1 MLFAGF
7 DAGQTRTRCRISR
20 WTADGWMTVCE
31 GQGSGVCHLD
41 APDGAARFRAAV
53 GSSLKAALGQRD
65 ALELDA
71 AVIGASGIEQGTEL
85 QHRAGDLVAQELLMP
100 PDHVLATG
108 DERTALHG
116 AFPDSPGIVL
126 ISGTGMICIG
136 RNARGEEARSG
147 GWGWLLDGAGAAFDL
162 GHQGLQLS
170 LRMADGRLPDHPLR
184 QRLWKA
190 MHCHSSAQVK
200 AMVVNPDFGAAG
212 FAALAPLVVT
222 AAEEGLVEASHILRR
237 SAHALTECVI
247 TVGGR
252 LELTDPQL
260 AARGGAIEHLQG
272 YRRVIEDVL
281 SHQFPQARWSAA
293 SGDACDGALTLARG
307 LRQR

>member
-41 APDGAARFRAAV
+41 APDGAARFRDAV

-85 QHRAGDLVAQELLMP
+85 QHRAGDLIAQELLMP

-162 GHQGLQLS
+162 GHQGLQ
-170 LRMADGRLPDHPLR
+170 G
-184 QRLWKA
+184 
-190 MHCHSSAQVK
+190 
-200 AMVVNPDFGAAG
+200 
-212 FAALAPLVVT
+212 
-222 AAEEGLVEASHILRR
+222 
-237 SAHALTECVI
+237 
-247 TVGGR
+247 
-252 LELTDPQL
+252 
-260 AARGGAIEHLQG
+260 
-272 YRRVIEDVL
+272 
-281 SHQFPQARWSAA
+281 
-293 SGDACDGALTLARG
+293 
-307 LRQR
+307 

>member
-20 WTADGWMTVCE
+20 WTTDGWINICE

-41 APDGAARFRAAV
+41 APGGADRFRDAV
-53 GSSLKAALGQRD
+53 GSSLQAALGQRD
-65 ALELDA
+65 AVELDA
-71 AVIGASGIEQGTEL
+71 AVIGASGIEQGTAL
-85 QHRAGDLVAQELLMP
+85 QHRAGELIAQELVMP
-100 PDHVLATG
+100 ADHVLATG
-108 DERTALHG
+108 DERTALRG

-184 QRLWKA
+184 QRLWNA
-190 MHCHSSAQVK
+190 MNCRNSAQVK
-200 AMVVNPDFGAAG
+200 ALVVKPDFGTDS

-222 AAEEGLVEASHILRR
+222 AAEEGLDEASNILRR
-237 SAHALTECVI
+237 SAQALAECVVA
-247 TVGGR
+247 VGDR
-252 LELTDPQL
+252 LDLATPQL

-272 YRRVIEDVL
+272 YRRLCEEML
-281 SHQFPQARWSAA
+281 SHQLPQAQWSAA
-293 SGDACDGALTLARG
+293 TGDACDGALTLARD
-307 LRQR
+307 LRRR

>member
-20 WTADGWMTVCE
+20 WTTDGWRTICE
-31 GQGSGVCHLD
+31 GQGSGVRHLD
-41 APDGAARFRAAV
+41 APGGVALFRDAV
-53 GSSLKAALGQRD
+53 SSSLQDALGRRD
-65 ALELDA
+65 AMELDA
-71 AVIGASGIEQGTEL
+71 AVIGASGIEQGTAL
-85 QHRAGDLVAQELLMP
+85 QQRAGDLIAQELVMP
-100 PDHVLATG
+100 PDRVLATG
-108 DERTALHG
+108 DERTALRG

-136 RNARGEEARSG
+136 RNSRGEEARSG

-162 GHQGLQLS
+162 GQQGLQLS

-184 QRLWKA
+184 QRLWNA
-190 MHCHSSAQVK
+190 MNCHSGAQVK

-222 AAEEGLVEASHILRR
+222 AAEEGLEEASNILRR
-237 SAHALTECVI
+237 SAQVLAECVI
-247 TVGGR
+247 TVGSR
-252 LELTDPQL
+252 LNLASPQL

-272 YRRVIEDVL
+272 YRRMIEEVL
-281 SHQFPQARWSAA
+281 RHQLPQAQWSSAA
-293 SGDACDGALTLARG
+293 GDACDGALTLAREP
-307 LRQR
+307 RRR